1 MTKEELKQYRHLGAE
16 LERLEN
22 TIARLKE
29 EIESPK
35 RQLLTGMPHGGNP
48 ITMEDKVAKL
58 IDIQNLYN
66 RQWDKLIE
74 LRRQIETA
82 IAGVQDPRERT
93 LLGYRYID
101 GLSWEEICVK
111 MHYEW
116 DSIHR
121 MHRLALK
128 DISHYRT

>member
-1 MTKEELKQYRHLGAE
+1 MTKEELKQYRKLGME

-22 TIARLKE
+22 TIARMQA

-35 RQLLTGMPHGGNP
+35 KQLITGMPHGGNP
-48 ITMEDKVAKL
+48 VTMEDKVAKL
-58 IDIQNLYN
+58 LDIQALYN

-111 MHYEW
+111 MNYSW
-116 DSIHR
+116 RQIHR
-121 MHRLALK
+121 IHARALK
-128 DISHYRT
+128 NMA

>member
-82 IAGVQDPRERT
+82 IQYYT
-93 LLGYRYID
+93 I
-101 GLSWEEICVK
+101 SQEETQK
-111 MHYEW
+111 N
-116 DSIHR
+116 SP
-121 MHRLALK
+121 
-128 DISHYRT
+128 